1 MAYQRWWKTVRDQ
14 QGNAVNGASCSVYNG
29 GTGTLALVYDPNS
42 DDASPSNISNPFV
55 TTANGVFGFMAADGE
70 YDVQVSG
77 GSVASQ
83 QYRVTLNASTVTYNG
98 AGVVLTGDLASPT
111 GASMVGYLA
120 PYAGSVLRAQEDKNS
135 DSLSAFD
142 FMTTAQ
148 IADVQSGAMTLDV
161 AAPLQAAITACG
173 NLGRNLWLPQGYYLV
188 TDAASV
194 GGYCLSITRPITIV
208 GEGFYSAIVPKST
221 VGSTADTIVIAPSA
235 SYMGKFLLTNF
246 TIGNLNTGSRYGN
259 RGVALVTTT
268 AGSNA
273 PKFTMR
279 DMAIYQGTHA
289 GGGLAFEHANNM
301 TNNPNGGMYGGLIEN
316 CILQG
321 GVYLNG
327 SGDSNVI
334 QKNIISGS
342 NIGINYSLV
351 SGASCLNIEYNNI
364 TATGG
369 ALKGD
374 LGPRTVVRHNNIE
387 MPSGAGSNGAIVD
400 FNGGNG
406 VSYQCSFEQNHIS
419 AFGTATVTFAVR
431 VKNMNGM
438 DIGKNTFLS
447 GVASLVTAINIVD
460 GSAQNVRVHP
470 NTYGA
475 TYFTPAAYAGG
486 TTYAAGAYVTSV
498 GYNWVSLS
506 AGNIGHTPE
515 SSPTFWTLT
524 SGPKILDGGVG
535 TCGVIKPLP
544 ALQNS
549 WAWFGSVRAFPHMY
563 KDCNGVVHLHGAIS
577 GGTATPGTTICVL
590 PTGFRPKLLPFFSV
604 YSTGGATAG
613 LGTAGIFGVGTG
625 GGDLVIWTGGN
636 TLFAL
641 DGISFLADGLA
652 DGVSAE

>member
-246 TIGNLNTGSRYGN
+246 TIGNPNTGSRYGN

-289 GGGLAFEHANNM
+289 GGGLAFEHANNV

-387 MPSGAGSNGAIVD
+387 LPSGAGSNSAIVD
-400 FNGGNG
+400 LNGANG
-406 VSYQCSFEQNHIS
+406 VSYGGCVENNLIS
-419 AFGTATVTFAVR
+419 GFGSATATTCLR
-431 VKNMNGM
+431 VKNAYGLS
-438 DIGKNTFLS
+438 IKNNVFLS
-447 GVASLVTAINIVD
+447 GVSSLVTAINAVD
-460 GSAQNVRVHP
+460 GSVQGLKIEP
-470 NTYGA
+470 NTYNVGS
-475 TYFTPAAYAGG
+475 FTPSAYNAG
-486 TTYAAGAYVTSV
+486 TTYAAGAYVT
-498 GYNWVSLS
+498 YNQLNWISLS
-506 AGNIGHTPE
+506 AGNIGNTPGLVQ
-515 SSPTFWTLT
+515 TYWQLT
-524 SGPKILDGGVG
+524 EGPKILDSGIG
-535 TCGVIKPLP
+535 TCGVIKPVTLGS
-544 ALQNS
+544 S
-549 WAWFGSVRAFPHMY
+549 WVPYGAAYSQPYLY
-563 KDCNGVVHLHGAIS
+563 KDCSGVVHIHGLIKT
-577 GGTATPGTTICVL
+577 GTAAPGTTLFTL
-590 PTGFRPKLLPFFSV
+590 PSGFRPDHITYHIVHSN
-604 YSTGGATAG
+604 GGAVA
-613 LGTAGIFGVGTG
+613 GVGSINCYDTTG
-625 GGDLVIWTGGN
+625 GGGIVTINTGGN
-636 TLFAL
+636 TMFAL
-641 DGISFLADGLA
+641 DGVSFIAAGKA